1 MYIKSKGAKARDPS
15 TTKGLQSHN
24 CRKILSFYVF
34 TQSKMSI
41 LAIISPFNNGFDS
54 I

>member
-15 TTKGLQSHN
+15 TNEGLQSHN
-24 CRKILSFYVF
+24 RSKILSFYVF

-41 LAIISPFNNGFDS
+41 SAIISPFNNGFDS